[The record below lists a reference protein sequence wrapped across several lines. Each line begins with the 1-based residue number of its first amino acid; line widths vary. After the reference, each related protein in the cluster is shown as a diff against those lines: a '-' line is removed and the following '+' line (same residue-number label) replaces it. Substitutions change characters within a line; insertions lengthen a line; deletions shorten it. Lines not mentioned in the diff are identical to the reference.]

1 MSGYEHPLPASI
13 TQTGYLDLS
22 GYEHPLPA
30 SITQTG
36 NLDLR
41 GYEHPLPASI
51 TQTGNLYLRGY
62 EHPLPASIT
71 QTGYLDLRGYEH
83 PLPASIKCSSIK
95 IDNTGPWGI
104 EINLRKISIG
114 CKTKYTD
121 GWKEFF
127 KNKSFYETSPSSEQY
142 QFIVND
148 FHKAIEIQEKYKD
161 ILMEIN

>member
-1 MSGYEHPLPASI
+1 MENQELLVIEFEKKFGQIVDNAYHND
-13 TQTGYLDLS
+13 LD
-22 GYEHPLPA
+22 
-30 SITQTG
+30 
-36 NLDLR
+36 
-41 GYEHPLPASI
+41 
-51 TQTGNLYLRGY
+51 LRGY

-142 QFIVND
+142 QFIVNLSLI
-148 FHKAIEIQEKYKD
+148 HI
-161 ILMEIN
+161 